1 MRIKNDEGLY
11 HIYRHTLE
19 GLDRCKMDET
29 FDLLSLHMSILT
41 IYFSLSAECILWTGN
56 NRTDDS

>member
-1 MRIKNDEGLY
+1 MKGFIILY
-11 HIYRHTLE
+11 LHTLE
-19 GLDRCKMDET
+19 GLDRCKMDES

-56 NRTDDS
+56 NMTHDS